1 MATPAHQSALS
12 TGRLLLLGVLF
23 AGLLGVLVAGE
34 WLGWFALLKDCLPPL
49 AGWLLLLA
57 AGYPVL
63 RNVVRAAAR
72 RRITSH
78 TLMTTGALAALV
90 AGEWPTALI
99 VVFFMRA
106 GDAIERFTTR
116 QARQA
121 IGELASM
128 APRKARIERDGAET
142 EVEADRVEPG
152 TVVIVRPGEA
162 IPVDGEVIGGHA
174 WVDQS
179 AITGESL
186 PVQAG
191 PGTKVFAA
199 SYAHSGMLRLRTLRA
214 GSGTVFGRILQL
226 IEEAQAH
233 KGDVER
239 TADRFSAR
247 YLPVVLAVAALT
259 LLLRRDVMAAI
270 AVLVVA
276 CSCSFALA
284 TPVAMLAAIG
294 AAARRGL
301 LVKGG
306 RYLER
311 LARADVLLIDK
322 TGTLTLGRPRITD
335 VVPLNGAG
343 PAELLRL
350 AASAERYSEHPLAE
364 AVRRMAREQGLEI
377 PEPERFEALPGV
389 GVRAVVGQRLVAVG
403 NRRLVAGNCE
413 DLAARLES
421 EGKTVLFVC
430 ADGQVAGLLAAADTL
445 RPDVAGALARLR
457 EMGLKHVELITGD
470 HPRAAL
476 PVGRSL
482 DLPVRAGLLPEDKIA
497 AVREYQSAGHTVVM
511 IGDGVN
517 DAPALAQA
525 DVGIAMGAAGSP
537 VAVEAAHAAVLAE
550 DWSLV
555 PGLFALARRTL
566 HVVRGNLLFTGVYN
580 LAGLSLA
587 ALGLLPPTLAAAAQS
602 LPDVAIL
609 ANSSRLLRTRLS

>member
-1 MATPAHQSALS
+1 M
-12 TGRLLLLGVLF
+12 LLLGALF
-23 AGLLGVLVAGE
+23 AGLLAVLVAGE
-34 WLGWFALLKDCLPPL
+34 WFGWFELLTSRVPAV
-49 AGWLLLLA
+49 AGWILVPA
-57 AGYPVL
+57 AGYPVF

-72 RRITSH
+72 KRITSH
-78 TLMTTGALAALV
+78 TLMTTGALAALI

-99 VVFFMRA
+99 VVLFMRL

-116 QARQA
+116 RARQA
-121 IGELASM
+121 IRQLATL
-128 APRKARIERDGAET
+128 APQKARIERDGVET
-142 EVEADRVEPG
+142 EVRADCVEPG

-179 AITGESL
+179 AVTGESM
-186 PVQAG
+186 PVEAG

-199 SYAHSGMLRLRTLRA
+199 SYAHSGMLRVRTERA
-214 GSGTVFGRILQL
+214 GSGTVFGRVLQL
-226 IEEAQAH
+226 VAEAEAH

-259 LLLRRDVMAAI
+259 LLLRRDLMATI

-306 RYLER
+306 RYLEL
-311 LARADVLLIDK
+311 LARADVVLIDK
-322 TGTLTLGRPRITD
+322 TGTLTLGRPQITD
-335 VVPLNGAG
+335 VVPLNGAS

-364 AVRRMAREQGLEI
+364 AVRGAAREQGLEI

-389 GVRAVVGQRLVAVG
+389 GVRAVVGQRLVSVG
-403 NRRLVAGNCE
+403 NRRLAGGCGE
-413 DLAARLES
+413 ELAARLES

-430 ADGQVAGLLAAADTL
+430 SDGRVAGLLGASDAL
-445 RPDVAGALARLR
+445 RPDVAAALDRLR
-457 EMGLKHVELITGD
+457 KMGRKHIELITGD

-476 PVGRSL
+476 PVARSL
-482 DLPVRAGLLPEDKIA
+482 NLPVRAGLLPQDKIA
-497 AVREYQSAGHTVVM
+497 VVREYQSTGHTVVM

-537 VAVEAAHAAVLAE
+537 VAVEAAHAAVLAD

-566 HVVRGNLLFTGVYN
+566 RVVRGNLLFTGVYN
-580 LAGLSLA
+580 LVGLSLA

-609 ANSSRLLRTRLS
+609 ANSSRLLRTRLG